1 MIISAA
7 VIIEMN
13 GEKICIPCHRHG
25 DAYTILH
32 RLGISRNSY
41 KTIEQGFIAYTP
53 DPEDSFNGE
62 EIFLN
67 REEARLHAILC
78 GQIDKEDCLSF
89 NELYSEDLW

>member
-13 GEKICIPCHRHG
+13 GEEICIPCHRHG

-41 KTIEQGFIAYTP
+41 KTVKQGFIKYEVDP
-53 DPEDSFNGE
+53 DDRFNGTE
-62 EIFLN
+62 TFLD
-67 REEARLHAILC
+67 RIEACKYAFETGMIEGIYQE
-78 GQIDKEDCLSF
+78 GQ
-89 NELYSEDLW
+89 ELYSEMLW